1 MDDQSH
7 FSPSVWRV
15 SFSTLDLLL
24 GFWSLFYAL
33 QVPLGLWISA
43 QSLTVCLPFTWAVW
57 FHPFKIPR
65 LETSVFLIHF
75 HLMSGLFHNV
85 HIMIPD
91 PKSTLK
97 PGWGETMIFYPLYLI
112 NSTSDSNCHEETNR
126 LIKESKVAPLH
137 QATTPCRAFERWLAG
152 SRRRILMYYWQE
164 MAPLCSSRL
173 TSLLSMLLQVKNTQ
187 SGGEERGPTN

>member
-7 FSPSVWRV
+7 FSSSVWRV
-15 SFSTLDLLL
+15 LFSTLGLLL
-24 GFWSLFYAL
+24 GFWSLSYAS

-43 QSLTVCLPFTWAVW
+43 QSLTVCLSFTWAVW

-65 LETSVFLIHF
+65 LEISVFLINF
-75 HLMSGLFHNV
+75 HLLSGLFRHV

-91 PKSTLK
+91 PKHTLK
-97 PGWGETMIFYPLYLI
+97 LGWGKTMIFHPLYLI
-112 NSTSDSNCHEETNR
+112 NSTSDSNCHEKTNR
-126 LIKESKVAPLH
+126 LIKESKVAPFHL
-137 QATTPCRAFERWLAG
+137 ATMPCWAFERWLAG

-164 MAPLCSSRL
+164 MAPLCSVRL
-173 TSLLSMLLQVKNTQ
+173 ISLLGMLLQVRDTQ